1 MGVFLLICVSINS
14 AVIQKNLH
22 LEKRDA
28 DYGFVAC
35 RICRN
40 VGSTIDAVQKNREM
54 DSMESQPVK
63 ENRMI
68 GWQPVKETRRIGW
81 IPFKE
86 NRGVGWQPVKETRFA
101 SGLSVFINI
110 RPLVVYMFILSKMI
124 GWQPVKET
132 RRSDID
138 NLDSD
143 NQVDSL
149 KRVASESP
157 PLNVAFTY
165 RISED
170 TGTIPTGGT
179 VQFNSKVFD
188 STESFNP
195 KTGEFIAPGCGMYVF
210 MLNIRSN
217 QGKTCWVDIIKDGDS
232 LATAFANSGPELQ
245 LGDTTF
251 VTIYLEK
258 GNKVWA
264 KNHGYRETVCTI
276 DFYSSFAGFRLF

>member
-63 ENRMI
+63 ENR
-68 GWQPVKETRRIGW
+68 
-81 IPFKE
+81 
-86 NRGVGWQPVKETRFA
+86 
-101 SGLSVFINI
+101 
-110 RPLVVYMFILSKMI
+110 MI

>member
-1 MGVFLLICVSINS
+1 MVLLLVVFVGKILH
-14 AVIQKNLH
+14 KN
-22 LEKRDA
+22 ESA

-86 NRGVGWQPVKETRFA
+86 NRGV
-101 SGLSVFINI
+101 
-110 RPLVVYMFILSKMI
+110 